1 MVGGAKRY
9 RDATDDGQ
17 SWLVGGAEAQSSW
30 SDSQLQHLPAVRPE
44 SSLPALFEPPLSPLR
59 NGAVGVSPRPLRTG
73 LDGQDSVRFWLRN
86 NHGPITFPLSLSLPI
101 WKVGDY
107 EKCLS
112 HAWEH
117 RSQASKVLRALT

>member
-1 MVGGAKRY
+1 MAGGAPEAR
-9 RDATDDGQ
+9 TDLPGRVQEIEGWD
-17 SWLVGGAEAQSSW
+17 
-30 SDSQLQHLPAVRPE
+30 HLN

-59 NGAVGVSPRPLRTG
+59 MRTG